1 MSSTAFDRFE
11 EALFGTPP
19 PIAPAW
25 PGSTPEQL
33 AFMRRV
39 YAGHVARA
47 KSRGGRYVADIPAGE
62 LARVE
67 AKGGPRMRTAAATDC
82 RAMLAAARAALAVQ
96 KAAGAALA
104 NGVLWIGITSGY
116 RSASEQFALWQKYFP
131 RFYRETQSKRAA
143 APGGPHGDNAV
154 ALTVKHVG
162 AWIAAPGYSLHN
174 DGRAA
179 DLKTSERGLTLG
191 ASSSHRKPWRE
202 TWFWAWLVANAAK
215 FHFFQNT
222 SIDEPWHWEHRPE
235 RAHGEFQA
243 APVIAAGE
251 KAIDAV
257 PLLANHRGAGP
268 GVVLRWNNLTR
279 TDEIDV
285 AIHFHGYASQ
295 LGKMD
300 IFKDKLPMS
309 GLDWHDPDHKKP
321 GQRTRPTLF
330 ILPHGHYD
338 PGKRKD
344 KYTFPALY
352 PKPALRE
359 LWTWALAQLTRLLGL
374 SQTPRVARLILTAHS
389 GGGAALERV
398 MAFYDPD
405 EVHLF
410 DAAYQPMENLT
421 RWAKRHIDADARAVS
436 GALGGALRV
445 LYLGDT
451 ARFTD
456 PLTQALQRALHG
468 RPNAVQLAR
477 RYRVERARVEH
488 NDIPRRYGW
497 QLFADSSADVI

>member
-1 MSSTAFDRFE
+1 MSSTAFARFDE
-11 EALFGTPP
+11 SFFETLPP
-19 PIAPAW
+19 TAPAW

-33 AFMRRV
+33 DFMRRV
-39 YAGHVARA
+39 YAAHVARA

-67 AKGGPRMRTAAATDC
+67 TSAGPRMRTAAAADC
-82 RAMLAAARAALAVQ
+82 RAMLADARAALAVQ
-96 KAAGAALA
+96 KAAGSALA

-131 RFYRETQSKRAA
+131 RFYRETQSRRAA
-143 APGGPHGDNAV
+143 APGGPHGDHAV

-162 AWIAAPGYSLHN
+162 AWIAAPGFSLHN

-191 ASSSHRKPWRE
+191 ASSKHRKPWRE
-202 TWFWAWLVANAAK
+202 TWFWAWLVANAAQ

-235 RAHGEFQA
+235 RAHGEFQS

-251 KAIDAV
+251 KAIGVV
-257 PLLANHRGAGP
+257 PLLAKHRGSGP

-300 IFKDKLPMS
+300 IVKHKLPMS
-309 GLDWHDPDHKKP
+309 GLDWQDPDHTQP

-338 PGKRKD
+338 PAKRTD
-344 KYTFPALY
+344 RYTFPALY

-359 LWTWALAQLTRLLGL
+359 LWTWALAQLTAHLGL

-389 GGGAALERV
+389 GGGAALEHV
-398 MAFYDPD
+398 MANYDPD

-421 RWAKRHIDADARAVS
+421 RWARRHIDADARAVS
-436 GALGGALRV
+436 GAPGGALRV
-445 LYLGDT
+445 LHLNGT
-451 ARFTD
+451 AHFS
-456 PLTQALQRALHG
+456 QALGQAMRTAMHG
-468 RPNAVQLAR
+468 RPNAVQLAK
-477 RYRVERARVEH
+477 RYRIEKAAVGH

-497 QLFADSSADVI
+497 QLFADSSADVR